1 MRLLLLAC
9 LGGAALF
16 WAPLSAQQR
25 EEIVTSPDEL
35 VQVKVVIGDERIT
48 YSAMLGGKPAVL
60 ESRLGMAGWPSGKLK
75 SATQRTWLGT
85 WKPVYGERAV
95 VPDNFKELTLSFE
108 RLTIYLRVYEEG
120 FAFRYRLEGRGSFEV
135 SGEETTFR
143 FPAGS
148 HAWEEYGTEGEYK
161 RVPVGEIQEKCER
174 PLTVEI
180 GGGNWTALAE
190 AAQVNYPRMLLAPD
204 GGGGL
209 KPWLDSAVKGTLP
222 FETPWRVFVLG
233 RAPGDLMERNYLLL
247 NLNPPHARDYSWV
260 KPGKVIREVT
270 LSTKGGKSAVDF
282 AVERGI
288 DYIEYDAGW
297 YGHEYDDASDATKVA
312 PDPKRIASIPE
323 HGGLDLEEVIRYA
336 RSKDVGVI
344 LYVNRRALER
354 ALKQIP
360 LESFVYHANRNDFSR
375 WLFARSEIFLAM
387 RFRPLTGADT
397 TNRSRTRVTA
407 SWSSVT
413 CIGPRTAVP
422 RSTGTACGRSA
433 TASTT
438 SSPAPITP
446 QISTRRLVVL
456 VIDLL
461 PRLEHG
467 DEVQAIEL
475 APDHKRRNDGGRKD
489 RHRSEGVRAR
499 RDDERQSEQL
509 GAERCHHRVREAV
522 TGRQAHGQRRQH
534 QDGQLAEQDVGD
546 LAAREPD
553 DAQRG
558 ELAAALRKRNARRV
572 VDHAERDDGGEE
584 DVDCLHLQHYL
595 GPRLHQALDRR
606 LGEDHRAHS
615 RQRLQAGVE
624 HLRLGGVDLQVG
636 A

>member
-9 LGGAALF
+9 LGGVALF
-16 WAPLSAQQR
+16 LAPLSAQQR
-25 EEIVTSPDEL
+25 EEIVTSPDGL
-35 VQVKVVIGDERIT
+35 VQIKVVIGGERIT

-75 SATQRTWLGT
+75 LATQRTVLGT

-108 RLTIYLRVYEEG
+108 RLTIFLRVYEEG

-247 NLNPPHARDYSWV
+247 NLNPPQARDYSWV
-260 KPGKVIREVT
+260 KPGKVLREVT
-270 LSTKGGKSAVDF
+270 LSTRGGKASVDF
-282 AVERGI
+282 AVKRGI

-297 YGHEYDDASDATKVA
+297 YGHEYDDTSDATTVT
-312 PDPKRIASIPE
+312 PDPKRIESIPD

-336 RSKDVGVI
+336 KSKGVGVI

-354 ALKQIP
+354 QRDAIFP
-360 LESFVYHANRNDFSR
+360 LFRKWGVAGVKFGFVQVAGQDWANWLVESVRKAADHKLLVDVHDS
-375 WLFARSEIFLAM
+375 
-387 RFRPLTGADT
+387 FRPSGWQRTYPNLLT
-397 TNRSRTRVTA
+397 V
-407 SWSSVT
+407 
-413 CIGPRTAVP
+413 
-422 RSTGTACGRSA
+422 
-433 TASTT
+433 
-438 SSPAPITP
+438 
-446 QISTRRLVVL
+446 
-456 VIDLL
+456 
-461 PRLEHG
+461 
-467 DEVQAIEL
+467 
-475 APDHKRRNDGGRKD
+475 
-489 RHRSEGVRAR
+489 EGVRGNEHMPTASHNTTLPFTRAVAGPYDYTICWTTPRLKTTHAHQMAMSVVVYSPLQFLFWYDRPDQVEDVPELEFFNDLPVTWDETRVLAGAIGEYAVVAR
-499 RDDERQSEQL
+499 RKGTIWYL
-509 GAERCHHRVREAV
+509 GAITNER
-522 TGRQAHGQRRQH
+522 
-534 QDGQLAEQDVGD
+534 
-546 LAAREPD
+546 
-553 DAQRG
+553 
-558 ELAAALRKRNARRV
+558 
-572 VDHAERDDGGEE
+572 
-584 DVDCLHLQHYL
+584 
-595 GPRLHQALDRR
+595 PRT
-606 LGEDHRAHS
+606 
-615 RQRLQAGVE
+615 VE
-624 HLRLGGVDLQVG
+624 LRLGMLAAG
-636 A
+636 APYTMTRYCDGRSSREVAIAEARVLGGEPLTLRMGPSGGCAVTIQPAN

>member
-35 VQVKVVIGDERIT
+35 VQVKVVIGGERIT

-60 ESRLGMAGWPSGKLK
+60 ESRLGMADWPSGKLK
-75 SATQRTWLGT
+75 SATQRTALGT

-95 VPDNFKELTLSFE
+95 VPDNFKELTLLFE
-108 RLTIYLRVYEEG
+108 RLTIFLRVYEEG

-247 NLNPPHARDYSWV
+247 NLNPPQARDYSWV

-270 LSTKGGKSAVDF
+270 LSTKGGKAAVDF
-282 AVERGI
+282 AVKRGI

-354 ALKQIP
+354 QRDVIFP
-360 LESFVYHANRNDFSR
+360 LYRKWGVAGVKFGFVQVAGQEWANWLVESVRKA
-375 WLFARSEIFLAM
+375 A
-387 RFRPLTGADT
+387 
-397 TNRSRTRVTA
+397 
-407 SWSSVT
+407 
-413 CIGPRTAVP
+413 
-422 RSTGTACGRSA
+422 
-433 TASTT
+433 
-438 SSPAPITP
+438 
-446 QISTRRLVVL
+446 
-456 VIDLL
+456 
-461 PRLEHG
+461 
-467 DEVQAIEL
+467 
-475 APDHKRRNDGGRKD
+475 DHKLLVDVHDSYRPSGWQRTHPNLLTV
-489 RHRSEGVRAR
+489 EGVRGNEHMPAATHNTTLPFTRAVAGPYDYTICWTTPRLKTTRAHQMAMSVVVYSPLQFLFWYDRPDQVEDGPELAFFNDLPVTWDETRVLAGAIGEYAVVAR
-499 RDDERQSEQL
+499 RKGTRWYL
-509 GAERCHHRVREAV
+509 GAITNER
-522 TGRQAHGQRRQH
+522 
-534 QDGQLAEQDVGD
+534 
-546 LAAREPD
+546 
-553 DAQRG
+553 
-558 ELAAALRKRNARRV
+558 
-572 VDHAERDDGGEE
+572 
-584 DVDCLHLQHYL
+584 
-595 GPRLHQALDRR
+595 PRT
-606 LGEDHRAHS
+606 
-615 RQRLQAGVE
+615 VE
-624 HLRLGGVDLQVG
+624 LRLGMLAAG
-636 A
+636 APYTMTRYCDGRTSREVAIAETRVLGGEPLTLRMGPSGGCAVTIQPAN